1 MITLKGPIGDFTRE
15 MLVKGLLP
23 PNMEDVEKREKEE
36 VTIDYTNLKP
46 VLKLEHFSG
55 YGFEDINF
63 EVYPGEIL
71 GVLDWSERAGRNW
84 RLRFLAGKNHFQE
97 KFF

>member
-1 MITLKGPIGDFTRE
+1 
-15 MLVKGLLP
+15 
-23 PNMEDVEKREKEE
+23 MEEVEKRETEE
-36 VTIDYTNLKP
+36 ITIDYTNLKP

-71 GVLDWSERAGRNW
+71 GVAGLVGAGRTE
-84 RLRFLAGKNHFQE
+84 LATTIFGREKPLSGKVLLE
-97 KFF
+97 ERM